1 MSEDR
6 IKEIR
11 KFTEDFKRKLTL
23 AKERYEQS
31 KSINIKA
38 QKNKESNNFILIN
51 KSHRKKKHRK
61 RYVYNFLLK
70 IIIYY

>member
-38 QKNKESNNFILIN
+38 QKNKESNNCILIN

-61 RYVYNFLLK
+61 RYVYNFL
-70 IIIYY
+70 